1 MNRKILIITYYWP
14 PSGGSGVQ
22 RWVKF
27 VKYLPEQGWEPIVY
41 TPENPET
48 PATDHSL
55 VEDIPDHL
63 TVLKKSIWEPYSIYK
78 KITGK
83 ERVGTGFM
91 NEKNTPGF
99 LEAFFR
105 WIRGNLFIPDA
116 RKYWIKPSVR
126 YLKEYLD
133 THPVDILVSSGPP
146 HSMHMIGLGI
156 NKQTDIPWLA
166 DFRDPWTNI
175 DFYEDLHLSAWA
187 DRKHKKLEKE
197 VLRTADRV
205 TAVSP
210 TMCKELEEIGER
222 SVQLITNGFDSE
234 DYSDS
239 NTELDDRFTISHI
252 GTMVKSRNPEN
263 LWRILAEM
271 TDRNSSF
278 SEDLVIKLIGK
289 VDISVIETIEKYGL
303 TPHLQKI
310 DYMPHKKVIREQQRS
325 RVLLLVLN
333 DTPNARLLLPGKLFE
348 YLAAQRPILCIGP
361 KDGDVGEILN
371 RTKSGYLVDYDET
384 DKLEELIVRLYRDY
398 ENDRD
403 RIDPENIEQF
413 SRRML
418 TRELVSLLNSMTR

>member
-91 NEKNTPGF
+91 DEKNTPGF